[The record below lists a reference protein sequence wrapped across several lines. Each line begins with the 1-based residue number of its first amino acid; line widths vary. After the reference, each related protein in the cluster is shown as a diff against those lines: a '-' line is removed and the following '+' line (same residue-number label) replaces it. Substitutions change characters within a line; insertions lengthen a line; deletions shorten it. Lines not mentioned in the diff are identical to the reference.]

1 MLTSEDEGSDE
12 DLQARQS
19 ESESESDSDNP
30 VDGNEVANS
39 STPGVQTETDGL
51 GDDLSTDIHP
61 FVADCLELD
70 SSSQTNLVSRKMSG
84 YYGN

>member
-1 MLTSEDEGSDE
+1 MLTSKDEGSDE
-12 DLQARQS
+12 DLQARQP
-19 ESESESDSDNP
+19 ESKLESDSDNP
-30 VDGNEVANS
+30 VDRNEVAKS
-39 STPGVQTETDGL
+39 STPGVQTKTDSL

-61 FVADCLELD
+61 FVTDCLELD

>member
-1 MLTSEDEGSDE
+1 MLTSKDEGSNE

-19 ESESESDSDNP
+19 ESESESDLDNP
-30 VDGNEVANS
+30 VDRNKVAKS
-39 STPGVQTETDGL
+39 STPGVQTKTDGL
-51 GDDLSTDIHP
+51 GDNLSKDIHP

>member
-12 DLQARQS
+12 DSQARQS
-19 ESESESDSDNP
+19 ESKLESDLDNP
-30 VDGNEVANS
+30 VDRNKAVKS

-51 GDDLSTDIHP
+51 GDELSTDINP
-61 FVADCLELD
+61 SVTDCLELD
-70 SSSQTNLVSRKMSG
+70 SSSQTSLVSHKMSG